1 MRRTRGREVALQ
13 VLYQKDLNP
22 GIPPRELTLFRRRRL
37 KNTPM
42 LNDFTK
48 ALIKGVEE
56 HKAELDARIQAV
68 AENWRLDRMPPLDK
82 NVLRI
87 GLYEIQTGGEETP
100 PSVAVNEAV
109 DLAKRFGS
117 AQSSKFINGL
127 LDRFLPGHPA
137 AFTLGDP
144 LPEPTVKPPVEAE
157 APTPKGLTRRQ
168 PGTAPEAPS
177 GLRRSGTG
185 GTSSGNSTAST

>member
-13 VLYQKDLNP
+13 VLYQKELNP
-22 GIPPRELTLFRRRRL
+22 DRPARELSVFRQRRL
-37 KNTPM
+37 KHTPT
-42 LNDFTK
+42 LNDYTK

-109 DLAKRFGS
+109 ELAKRYGS

-144 LPEPTVKPPVEAE
+144 LPEPAPPPATSEAAE
-157 APTPKGLTRRQ
+157 SPAATSQ
-168 PGTAPEAPS
+168 PGNPQAAAPKAQR
-177 GLRRSGTG
+177 GLRRSGG
-185 GTSSGNSTAST
+185 KSASA

>member
-13 VLYQKDLNP
+13 VLYQKELNP
-22 GIPPRELTLFRRRRL
+22 DRPARELSVFRQRRL
-37 KNTPM
+37 KHTPT
-42 LNDFTK
+42 LNDYTK

-109 DLAKRFGS
+109 ELAKRYGS

-144 LPEPTVKPPVEAE
+144 LPEPAPPPATSGAAE
-157 APTPKGLTRRQ
+157 SPAATSQ
-168 PGTAPEAPS
+168 PGSPQAAAPKAQR
-177 GLRRSGTG
+177 GLRRSGG
-185 GTSSGNSTAST
+185 KPASS